1 MSKNTAGTA
10 GFNGGGEGKIGNGG
24 GSMSGGGGGA
34 SDIRIGTDSLYA
46 RIIVAGG
53 GGSTS

>member
-1 MSKNTAGTA
+1 MVDGNVTTYDTTYTAT
-10 GFNGGGEGKIGNGG
+10 
-24 GSMSGGGGGA
+24 GGGG

-53 GGSTS
+53 RRWNWGRL